1 MGFISDFV
9 SRKVEEATIKN
20 TKSVSRKVVGK
31 IYGKAAGKVTESI
44 YNKTLTKID
53 ESNNEKM
60 VIGSQEELLARNPQ
74 NSKLIFLPQDSELK
88 IQDRDGRQKYR
99 IYQAVFLSRTWNL
112 FGEKSRKIASVKEKR
127 RGILKR
133 LFLRKRNPKDFTLKS
148 KGENI
153 GTLKT
158 LNTEDMRIGTTN
170 FNNWRVENDQVF
182 DGDRCVAALR
192 KVKSWTDVKYV
203 LDFSKELDEIIV
215 VLVLFS
221 MRKADEDKESL

>member
-99 IYQAVFLSRTWNL
+99 IYQAVFFVSYLEFIW
-112 FGEKSRKIASVKEKR
+112 RKIEENCIGKGKTTWDFKKAIPEK
-127 RGILKR
+127 
-133 LFLRKRNPKDFTLKS
+133 
-148 KGENI
+148 
-153 GTLKT
+153 
-158 LNTEDMRIGTTN
+158 
-170 FNNWRVENDQVF
+170 
-182 DGDRCVAALR
+182 A
-192 KVKSWTDVKYV
+192 
-203 LDFSKELDEIIV
+203 
-215 VLVLFS
+215 
-221 MRKADEDKESL
+221 